1 MSWRTFA
8 LRRVMHR
15 LHVGEDILRHLTTFQ
30 RLGAPMDVT
39 PPREVVPL
47 GVRTVLRAV
56 RTGATTDITPEW
68 VWPRWLEQQR
78 DPTSASFTP
87 RGHLPTV
94 QNTTLRNWT
103 LVGTPATTHEA
114 VVDPSGLVT
123 PAFDG
128 WSVDWWVR
136 DERGWRFPS
145 RERPRQ
151 QLLGAAPAVS
161 TALSLGDGDVEQQ
174 AWAVETVPGLVCME
188 IINHTAQPREVAV
201 AVRPAN
207 PEGLAVIE
215 RLRIAADAVH
225 IEGQPLIT
233 VDREADGVLASTYRH
248 GDCAG
253 HLQRSGAH
261 QPPADAVCHAGLAQG
276 VAVYTLGPGGS
287 VRAAIPLGGRAGRPR
302 WQMPWR
308 RPLTAPAPEPAR
320 LPSAT
325 TVAADWTTR
334 LRRGLQVEVP
344 DARLQQA
351 VDANRAALLTLH
363 DPGDITAGPFTYHR
377 FWFRDAA
384 YQVAALDR
392 WGFHDEATDV
402 LRRYPDR
409 QRRDGMFHSQWREWD
424 ATGAAIW
431 TLAEHDRLTGD
442 RELRAATLPAVLRG
456 ARWIVGMCADDAG
469 TDPRARGLLPAGIS
483 AEHFGPFDYY
493 YWDDFWA
500 WRGLLDA
507 AGLARR
513 HGEPAAAHQAEQS
526 AARLRAALLAAIGE
540 SAERAGEQVITAG
553 PTRGVDAGMIGGLAA
568 CYPLGLLEATNP
580 WIAHT
585 AEVLRQRF
593 TVGPAFYQGIAHTG
607 LGTYLTLQLAFV
619 ELFAGDPRAWD
630 RLSWLVHVATPT
642 WTWPEAVHP
651 ALHGGCM
658 GDGHHGW
665 AAAELLSF
673 VRMLLVR
680 EDREGLTLLSVLP
693 PVWRGQRV
701 RVDDAPT
708 HHGRLSY
715 ELTWEDDQPR
725 LRWEL
730 DRGGVRLTAP
740 SLSPAWSTTEA
751 RGDVVLGR

>member
-1 MSWRTFA
+1 MNWRTFT

-78 DPTSASFTP
+78 DPASASFTP

-94 QNTTLRNWT
+94 QNVTLRNWT
-103 LVGTPATTHEA
+103 LVGAPATTHEA

-128 WSVDWWVR
+128 WSLDWWVH
-136 DERGWRFPS
+136 DDRGWRFPS

-151 QLLGAAPAVS
+151 QLLGPAPAVS
-161 TALSLGDGDVEQQ
+161 TALSLGDGEIEQQ
-174 AWAVETVPGLVCME
+174 VWAVETVPGLVCME
-188 IINHTAQPREVAV
+188 ISNHTGQRREVAV

-215 RLRIAADAVH
+215 RLGLEGDTIHVDGQRLVTVDRQADAV
-225 IEGQPLIT
+225 
-233 VDREADGVLASTYRH
+233 LASSYRH

-253 HLQRSGAH
+253 HLQQGSAH
-261 QPPADAVCHAGLAQG
+261 GPPATAVCPAGLAQG
-276 VAVYTLGPGGS
+276 AAVFTLEPGAS
-287 VRAAIPLGGRAGRPR
+287 VRAAVPLGARPARPR

-308 RPLTAPAPEPAR
+308 RPLTAPALRPGR
-320 LPSAT
+320 LPSGPE
-325 TVAADWTTR
+325 VAADWRTR

-344 DARLQQA
+344 DSDLQRA
-351 VDANRAALLTLH
+351 VDANRAYLLTLH
-363 DPGDITAGPFTYHR
+363 DPGSITAGPATYHR

-384 YQVAALDR
+384 YQLAALDR

-402 LRRYPDR
+402 LRGYPDR

-424 ATGAAIW
+424 ASGAAIW
-431 TLAEHDRLTGD
+431 SLAEHDRLTGD
-442 RELRAATLPAVLRG
+442 RDLRAATLPAVLRG
-456 ARWIVGMCADDAG
+456 ASWILDICGDDAG
-469 TDPRARGLLPAGIS
+469 KDPRARGLLPAGIS

-507 AGLARR
+507 AALARR
-513 HGEPAAAHQAEQS
+513 HGEPVAADQAERG
-526 AARLRAALLAAIGE
+526 AERLQTALMAAIDA
-540 SAERAGEQVITAG
+540 SARQAGDEVITAG
-553 PTRGVDAGMIGGLAA
+553 PTRGIDAGMIGGLVA
-568 CYPLGLLEATNP
+568 CYPLGLLDATDP
-580 WIAHT
+580 WIART

-619 ELFAGDPRAWD
+619 ELLAGSARAWD
-630 RLSWLVHVATPT
+630 RLAWLVRVATPT

-665 AAAELLSF
+665 AAAELLNF

-680 EDREGLTLLSVLP
+680 EDRQGLTLLSVLP
-693 PVWRGQRV
+693 PDWRGHPV
-701 RVDDAPT
+701 RVEEAPT

-730 DRGGVRLTAP
+730 ERSGVRLAAP
-740 SLSPAWSTTEA
+740 SLSPEWSTTE
-751 RGDVVLGR
+751 RCGEVVLSR